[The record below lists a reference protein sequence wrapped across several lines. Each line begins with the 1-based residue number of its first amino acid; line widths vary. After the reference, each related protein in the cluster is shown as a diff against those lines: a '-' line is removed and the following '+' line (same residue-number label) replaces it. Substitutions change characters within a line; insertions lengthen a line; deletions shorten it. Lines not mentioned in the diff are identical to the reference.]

1 MRHDDLGWLCY
12 FCDVATTTATT
23 ATAAAPAA
31 PAAPVTTATATAAAA
46 TTTAT
51 ANTAAASITNG
62 AASSVLQLTPRDSYR
77 RRVYV
82 APLGLLITSDGG
94 VLERVDCTLSADG
107 ANNVTAVTVV
117 YAAVGTQPLA
127 AFRLRLEARAG
138 GGRAFGV
145 AGGHPKSRGSWQIA
159 PASSKGA
166 ATAVELTW

>member
-12 FCDVATTTATT
+12 FCDVATTTA
-23 ATAAAPAA
+23 APATTTI
-31 PAAPVTTATATAAAA
+31 TTATAT

-51 ANTAAASITNG
+51 ASTAAVATTITNG

>member
-12 FCDVATTTATT
+12 FCDVATT
-23 ATAAAPAA
+23 AAAP
-31 PAAPVTTATATAAAA
+31 VTTTTATATAT

-51 ANTAAASITNG
+51 ADTAAATTITNG

-117 YAAVGTQPLA
+117 YAAVGAQPLT